1 MIPMG
6 TILETVATLAAG
18 IFTGAAVYVNL
29 VEHPAR
35 VECGT
40 KFAVT
45 EFGPSYR
52 RASVMQASLAAV
64 GFVTAT
70 TAWLMGSSLWWFV
83 GGICL
88 GSVIPFTLIL
98 IMPINRKL
106 LRAEMDNE
114 SELTVLLRKWNRLH
128 AVRSFLSLIAF
139 LIFLE
144 A

>member
-1 MIPMG
+1 MG